1 MVAYKHQ
8 SFAWCL
14 YKHIYLRDLGAMN
27 VALTA
32 GPEPPFYTGR
42 VRVRPAAKR
51 GLRGGCPPTTYK
63 GGHSE
68 IFSTFP
74 LKGNSMSTEPEKSLF
89 HDALNP
95 KPMGLMFDN
104 LVTFYDRLPDE
115 ARERVRK
122 SLASKIMKESGNE

>member
-1 MVAYKHQ
+1 MVVYKHQ
-8 SFAWCL
+8 SFDWSL
-14 YKHIYLRDLGAMN
+14 YMPIFLRFLGVSNATF
-27 VALTA
+27 AA
-32 GPEPPFYTGR
+32 GPDPPFNTAR
-42 VRVRPAAKR
+42 VRVRATPKI
-51 GLRGGCPPTTYK
+51 GPWGGCPPRTYR
-63 GGHSE
+63 GGLPE
-68 IFSTFP
+68 IFSHFP

-95 KPMGLMFDN
+95 KPMGPMFDN